1 MIKRFVVMLA
11 LAGVVFGG
19 VFAFVG
25 YRGVLERRA
34 IAARVAPPIPVSVM
48 TVQPSDWIST
58 IPSIGLLEAAQGV
71 DITTSVGG
79 LVTELLFDS
88 GQSVSQ
94 GDVMVRLDA
103 SVETGQLRQAQAQ
116 LPAALSTLQR
126 YRVLAAQGNTPQ
138 ANVDN
143 AQSTADALRQQIQA
157 LQAQVDRKTI
167 TAPFDGVLGVR
178 RISLGQLVNP
188 GTVVANLQN
197 TRAMR
202 VSFIITQRDFARV
215 RVGHP
220 IEVAVDAYP
229 GRKFA
234 GVVTA
239 IEPSVNTQS
248 GVVRIQAEIQNAD
261 GQLRSGMFVTI
272 EVILPDVQRVI
283 VLPAQAI
290 SMSLYG
296 TYVYTVRPEPPAAGQ
311 PAPASPRMV
320 AQRAAIETGERRG
333 NDVVVTRGL
342 DAGDRVVTV
351 GQLRL
356 QNGAAVAA
364 SEQSPLRLPATPPV
378 Q

>member
-1 MIKRFVVMLA
+1 MLKRMVLMLVV
-11 LAGVVFGG
+11 AGVIFGG
-19 VFAFVG
+19 VFAFIG

-34 IAARVAPPIPVSVM
+34 IAARIAPPIPVSVM
-48 TVQPSDWIST
+48 TVQQSDWVST
-58 IPSIGLLEAAQGV
+58 IASIGLLEAAQGV
-71 DITTSVGG
+71 DVTTSVGG

-88 GQSVSQ
+88 GQSATQ
-94 GDVMVRLDA
+94 GAVLVRLDA
-103 SVETGQLRQAQAQ
+103 SVEIGQLRQAQAQ
-116 LPAALSTLQR
+116 LPAAQATLQR
-126 YRVLAAQGNTPQ
+126 YRALAAQGNTPQ

-167 TAPFDGVLGVR
+167 TAPFDGILGVR

-188 GTVVANLQN
+188 GTIIANLQN

-202 VSFIITQRDFARV
+202 VSFIISQRDFARI

-220 IEVAVDAYP
+220 VEVAVDAYP

-239 IEPSVNTQS
+239 IEPSINAQS
-248 GVVRIQAEIQNAD
+248 GVVRVQAEIENSESL
-261 GQLRSGMFVTI
+261 LRSGMFVTI
-272 EVILPDVQRVI
+272 EVILPDVHRVI
-283 VLPAQAI
+283 VLPAPAV
-290 SMSLYG
+290 SFSLYG
-296 TYVYTVRPEPPAAGQ
+296 TFVYAVRPAPAAAGQ
-311 PAPASPRMV
+311 PGGATAHPV
-320 AQRAAIETGERRG
+320 AERVAIETGERRG

-342 DAGDRVVTV
+342 SAGDRVVTV

-356 QNGAAVAA
+356 QNGTAVAPT
-364 SEQSPLRLPATPPV
+364 EQSPLRVPAAPPV